1 MSICAAPALSARVYP
16 YGTRHTPEMVAD
28 LARRA
33 VARKTGARTKA
44 LLETV

>member
-1 MSICAAPALSARVYP
+1 MRSPGSVGPGVP